1 MRNSG
6 ILPEGTIPV
15 YKIVP
20 VHNIIY
26 IEPSPPFFYRLKNIK
41 NQCRVVKYRII
52 LGAIGLNLRELVKC
66 FNFTQFL

>member
-41 NQCRVVKYRII
+41 NQYRVVKYRII
-52 LGAIGLNLRELVKC
+52 IRGYWIEFKGAGEVL
-66 FNFTQFL
+66 